1 MKRYA
6 KTALWITFGL
16 LFGLTIVKVSTLMYE
31 IYSFMHSQLSSDRRG
46 KYKQLIYKLQH
57 LPLAGRV
64 TFTSLSNSNR
74 LIQTIMKTKLFLLLL
89 ALSVLRTQAQS
100 LSIKGRVT
108 DASQEAVIAANVSL
122 WTIDSTLVTGV
133 TSDAQG
139 KFALHK
145 IKAGDYRLSISFI
158 GLQSENILLKLNKS
172 LDLGDVQLQED
183 AVSLGE
189 VTVSASNVLQRVDRQ
204 IILPSESQLKR
215 SFGAYDLLNNLGIA
229 RLQVDNLSN
238 SMSVSGGGS
247 VQTRIN
253 GIKVTDKEIAA
264 VRAKDVLRVEFI
276 EDPGKQYG
284 DDELGAVVNIILRR
298 RETGGVVNFQLSDS
312 PHTLWGENFLSAKF
326 NYKNSEWGID
336 YFNKNGKYHSR
347 LESHE
352 TFYLG
357 DRTIDRIKEG
367 IEDESPSLSFINNLN
382 LTYNLTKA
390 DKYVFNAI
398 FRNNLSNAPYQNELN
413 KMWAVGS
420 TESIYSYVNNHT
432 SSYSPALDLY
442 FQHTLPHQQS
452 IQVNVT
458 GTLIHTKNN
467 RKYKEYKDENA
478 PLADIQTLVD
488 GDKRSVIGEAIY
500 EKNFKEVKL
509 SGGAR
514 HYQMRTENEY
524 KGSHPTTSKMDQ
536 SQTSAFFEV
545 QGKVKDFSYAGSV
558 GMTRAWF
565 KESEEDHA
573 YYTFT
578 PTVRLSYNLKKAGF
592 LRYRFNISPAIPS
605 LGSLTD
611 VEQAMDTIQIVRGNP
626 LLKTYQQFTNS
637 LSYSYSKKQFNANL
651 SVRHQYYDNP
661 IMESIFVEDGKLIL
675 KDENQRSFQ
684 SLNAELMVG
693 INGATLFGLK
703 DFLTLYAS
711 GGYTRSWSEGLNY
724 SHMYDEFY
732 YSVMAQVQYK
742 DFSLLGQF
750 RKVQNNFFGETIK
763 KNENQTAFMAMYT
776 RQNLQ
781 AGIGIMF
788 PFTNNYKVGKERI
801 SKVAPFRSET
811 FVRETGQMV
820 VLRVGYTFEFGRKH
834 KAGNKG
840 LNNSDTDSGII
851 NMQR

>member
-1 MKRYA
+1 M
-6 KTALWITFGL
+6 
-16 LFGLTIVKVSTLMYE
+16 
-31 IYSFMHSQLSSDRRG
+31 
-46 KYKQLIYKLQH
+46 
-57 LPLAGRV
+57 

-74 LIQTIMKTKLFLLLL
+74 LIQTIMKTQLFLLLL
-89 ALSVLRTQAQS
+89 ALSVLSTQAQS

-133 TSDAQG
+133 TSNAQG
-139 KFALHK
+139 KFALPK

-238 SMSVSGGGS
+238 SMSVSGGGA

-524 KGSHPTTSKMDQ
+524 KGSNPTTSKMDQ

-684 SLNAELMVG
+684 SLNTELMAG

-776 RQNLQ
+776 RRNLQ

>member
-1 MKRYA
+1 M
-6 KTALWITFGL
+6 
-16 LFGLTIVKVSTLMYE
+16 
-31 IYSFMHSQLSSDRRG
+31 
-46 KYKQLIYKLQH
+46 
-57 LPLAGRV
+57 

-215 SFGAYDLLNNLGIA
+215 SFGTYDLLNNLGIA

-238 SMSVSGGGS
+238 SMSVSSGGA

-276 EDPGKQYG
+276 EDPGKLYG

-367 IEDESPSLSFINNLN
+367 IEDEAPSLSFINNLN

-413 KMWAVGS
+413 KMWAAGS

-509 SGGAR
+509 SGGVR

-524 KGSHPTTSKMDQ
+524 KGSNPTTSKMDQ

-732 YSVMAQVQYK
+732 YSVMAQMQYK

-776 RQNLQ
+776 RRNLQ

-801 SKVAPFRSET
+801 SEVAPFRSET

>member
-1 MKRYA
+1 M
-6 KTALWITFGL
+6 
-16 LFGLTIVKVSTLMYE
+16 
-31 IYSFMHSQLSSDRRG
+31 
-46 KYKQLIYKLQH
+46 
-57 LPLAGRV
+57 

-524 KGSHPTTSKMDQ
+524 KGSNPTTSKMDQ

-776 RQNLQ
+776 RRNLQ

-811 FVRETGQMV
+811 FIRETGQMV

>member
-1 MKRYA
+1 M
-6 KTALWITFGL
+6 
-16 LFGLTIVKVSTLMYE
+16 
-31 IYSFMHSQLSSDRRG
+31 
-46 KYKQLIYKLQH
+46 
-57 LPLAGRV
+57 

-238 SMSVSGGGS
+238 SMSVSGGGA

-524 KGSHPTTSKMDQ
+524 KGSNPTTSKMDQ

-776 RQNLQ
+776 RRNLQ

>member
-1 MKRYA
+1 M
-6 KTALWITFGL
+6 
-16 LFGLTIVKVSTLMYE
+16 
-31 IYSFMHSQLSSDRRG
+31 
-46 KYKQLIYKLQH
+46 
-57 LPLAGRV
+57 

-238 SMSVSGGGS
+238 SMSVSGGGA

-524 KGSHPTTSKMDQ
+524 KGSNPTTSKMDQ

-565 KESEEDHA
+565 KESEEEHA

-776 RQNLQ
+776 RRNLQ

>member
-1 MKRYA
+1 
-6 KTALWITFGL
+6 
-16 LFGLTIVKVSTLMYE
+16 
-31 IYSFMHSQLSSDRRG
+31 
-46 KYKQLIYKLQH
+46 
-57 LPLAGRV
+57 
-64 TFTSLSNSNR
+64 
-74 LIQTIMKTKLFLLLL
+74 MKTQLFLLLL
-89 ALSVLRTQAQS
+89 ALSVLSTQAQS

-139 KFALHK
+139 KFALPK

-238 SMSVSGGGS
+238 SMSVSGGGA

-413 KMWAVGS
+413 KMWAAGS

-509 SGGAR
+509 SDGVR

-524 KGSHPTTSKMDQ
+524 KGSNPTTSKMDQ

-565 KESEEDHA
+565 KESEEEHA

-776 RQNLQ
+776 RRNLQ

-788 PFTNNYKVGKERI
+788 PFTNNYKVGKDGGKVPRLQMHTTGSIGSRLKDKVQIFCGNLLFRI
-801 SKVAPFRSET
+801 GTDAAAC
-811 FVRETGQMV
+811 
-820 VLRVGYTFEFGRKH
+820 LD
-834 KAGNKG
+834 G
-840 LNNSDTDSGII
+840 L
-851 NMQR
+851 

>member
-1 MKRYA
+1 M
-6 KTALWITFGL
+6 
-16 LFGLTIVKVSTLMYE
+16 
-31 IYSFMHSQLSSDRRG
+31 
-46 KYKQLIYKLQH
+46 
-57 LPLAGRV
+57 

-108 DASQEAVIAANVSL
+108 DTSQEAIIAANVSL

-133 TSDAQG
+133 TSNAQG
-139 KFALHK
+139 KFALPK

-238 SMSVSGGGS
+238 SMSVSSGGA

-413 KMWAVGS
+413 KMWAAGS

-509 SGGAR
+509 SDGVR

-524 KGSHPTTSKMDQ
+524 KGSNPTTSKMDQ

-565 KESEEDHA
+565 KESEEEHA

-776 RQNLQ
+776 RRNLQ

-801 SKVAPFRSET
+801 SEVAPFRSET

-820 VLRVGYTFEFGRKH
+820 VLRMGYTFEFGRKH

>member
-1 MKRYA
+1 M
-6 KTALWITFGL
+6 
-16 LFGLTIVKVSTLMYE
+16 
-31 IYSFMHSQLSSDRRG
+31 
-46 KYKQLIYKLQH
+46 
-57 LPLAGRV
+57 

-390 DKYVFNAI
+390 DKYVFTAI

-524 KGSHPTTSKMDQ
+524 KGYHPTTSKMDQ

-684 SLNAELMVG
+684 SLNTELMAG

>member
-1 MKRYA
+1 M
-6 KTALWITFGL
+6 
-16 LFGLTIVKVSTLMYE
+16 
-31 IYSFMHSQLSSDRRG
+31 
-46 KYKQLIYKLQH
+46 
-57 LPLAGRV
+57 

-413 KMWAVGS
+413 KMWAAGS

-565 KESEEDHA
+565 KESEEEHA

-684 SLNAELMVG
+684 SLNTELMAG

>member
-1 MKRYA
+1 M
-6 KTALWITFGL
+6 
-16 LFGLTIVKVSTLMYE
+16 
-31 IYSFMHSQLSSDRRG
+31 
-46 KYKQLIYKLQH
+46 
-57 LPLAGRV
+57 

-215 SFGAYDLLNNLGIA
+215 SFSAYDLLNNLGIA

-452 IQVNVT
+452 IQMNVT

-684 SLNAELMVG
+684 SLNTELMAG

>member
-1 MKRYA
+1 M
-6 KTALWITFGL
+6 
-16 LFGLTIVKVSTLMYE
+16 
-31 IYSFMHSQLSSDRRG
+31 
-46 KYKQLIYKLQH
+46 
-57 LPLAGRV
+57 

-509 SGGAR
+509 SGGVR

-524 KGSHPTTSKMDQ
+524 KGSNPTTSKMDQ

-565 KESEEDHA
+565 KESEEEHA

-684 SLNAELMVG
+684 SPNTELMAG

-776 RQNLQ
+776 RRNLQ

-788 PFTNNYKVGKERI
+788 PFTNNYRVGKERI

>member
-1 MKRYA
+1 
-6 KTALWITFGL
+6 
-16 LFGLTIVKVSTLMYE
+16 
-31 IYSFMHSQLSSDRRG
+31 
-46 KYKQLIYKLQH
+46 
-57 LPLAGRV
+57 
-64 TFTSLSNSNR
+64 
-74 LIQTIMKTKLFLLLL
+74 MKTQLFLLLL
-89 ALSVLRTQAQS
+89 ALSVLSTQAQS

-139 KFALHK
+139 KFALPK

-432 SSYSPALDLY
+432 SSYSPTLDLY

-452 IQVNVT
+452 IQMNVT

-467 RKYKEYKDENA
+467 RKYKEYKDENV

-500 EKNFKEVKL
+500 EKSFKEVKL

-524 KGSHPTTSKMDQ
+524 KGSNPTTSKMDQ

-684 SLNAELMVG
+684 SLNTELMAG

-776 RQNLQ
+776 RRNLQ

>member
-1 MKRYA
+1 
-6 KTALWITFGL
+6 
-16 LFGLTIVKVSTLMYE
+16 
-31 IYSFMHSQLSSDRRG
+31 
-46 KYKQLIYKLQH
+46 
-57 LPLAGRV
+57 
-64 TFTSLSNSNR
+64 
-74 LIQTIMKTKLFLLLL
+74 MKTKLFLLLL

-229 RLQVDNLSN
+229 RLQVDNLNN
-238 SMSVSGGGS
+238 SMSVSGGGA

-398 FRNNLSNAPYQNELN
+398 FRYNLSNAPYQNELN

-458 GTLIHTKNN
+458 GPLIHTKHN
-467 RKYKEYKDENA
+467 RKYKEYKAENA

-524 KGSHPTTSKMDQ
+524 KGSNPTTSKMDQ

-742 DFSLLGQF
+742 GFSLLGQF

>member
-1 MKRYA
+1 M
-6 KTALWITFGL
+6 TF
-16 LFGLTIVKVSTLMYE
+16 
-31 IYSFMHSQLSSDRRG
+31 
-46 KYKQLIYKLQH
+46 
-57 LPLAGRV
+57 A
-64 TFTSLSNSNR
+64 SLSNSNR
-74 LIQTIMKTKLFLLLL
+74 LIQTIMKTQLFLLLL
-89 ALSVLRTQAQS
+89 ALSVLSTQAQS

-122 WTIDSTLVTGV
+122 WTINSTLVTGV

-139 KFALHK
+139 KFALPK

-238 SMSVSGGGS
+238 SMSVSGGGA

-413 KMWAVGS
+413 KMWAAGS

-509 SGGAR
+509 SDGVR

-524 KGSHPTTSKMDQ
+524 KGSNPTTSKMDQ

-565 KESEEDHA
+565 KESEEEHA

-776 RQNLQ
+776 RRNLQ

-801 SKVAPFRSET
+801 SEVAPFRSET

-820 VLRVGYTFEFGRKH
+820 VLRMGYTFEFGRKH

>member
-1 MKRYA
+1 M
-6 KTALWITFGL
+6 
-16 LFGLTIVKVSTLMYE
+16 
-31 IYSFMHSQLSSDRRG
+31 
-46 KYKQLIYKLQH
+46 
-57 LPLAGRV
+57 

-524 KGSHPTTSKMDQ
+524 KGSNPTTSKMDQ

-565 KESEEDHA
+565 KESEEEHA

-684 SLNAELMVG
+684 SLNTELMAG

-776 RQNLQ
+776 RRNLQ

-801 SKVAPFRSET
+801 SEVAPFRSET

-820 VLRVGYTFEFGRKH
+820 VLRMGYTFEFGRKH

>member
-1 MKRYA
+1 M
-6 KTALWITFGL
+6 
-16 LFGLTIVKVSTLMYE
+16 
-31 IYSFMHSQLSSDRRG
+31 
-46 KYKQLIYKLQH
+46 
-57 LPLAGRV
+57 

-139 KFALHK
+139 KFALPK

-215 SFGAYDLLNNLGIA
+215 SFSAYDLLNNLGIA

-684 SLNAELMVG
+684 SLNTELMAG

>member
-1 MKRYA
+1 
-6 KTALWITFGL
+6 
-16 LFGLTIVKVSTLMYE
+16 
-31 IYSFMHSQLSSDRRG
+31 
-46 KYKQLIYKLQH
+46 
-57 LPLAGRV
+57 
-64 TFTSLSNSNR
+64 
-74 LIQTIMKTKLFLLLL
+74 MKTQLFLLLL
-89 ALSVLRTQAQS
+89 ALSVLSTQAQS

-139 KFALHK
+139 KFALPK
-145 IKAGDYRLSISFI
+145 IMAGDYRLSISFI

-238 SMSVSGGGS
+238 SMSVSGGGA

-524 KGSHPTTSKMDQ
+524 KGSNPTTSKMDQ

>member
-1 MKRYA
+1 
-6 KTALWITFGL
+6 
-16 LFGLTIVKVSTLMYE
+16 
-31 IYSFMHSQLSSDRRG
+31 
-46 KYKQLIYKLQH
+46 
-57 LPLAGRV
+57 
-64 TFTSLSNSNR
+64 
-74 LIQTIMKTKLFLLLL
+74 MKTQLFLLLL
-89 ALSVLRTQAQS
+89 ALSVLSTQAQS

-139 KFALHK
+139 KFALPK

-238 SMSVSGGGS
+238 SMSVSGGGA

-413 KMWAVGS
+413 KMWAAGS

-509 SGGAR
+509 SGGVR

-524 KGSHPTTSKMDQ
+524 KGSNPTTSKMDQ

-565 KESEEDHA
+565 KESEEEHA

-776 RQNLQ
+776 RRNLQ

-820 VLRVGYTFEFGRKH
+820 VLRMGYTFTNVG
-834 KAGNKG
+834 A
-840 LNNSDTDSGII
+840 
-851 NMQR
+851 

>member
-1 MKRYA
+1 M
-6 KTALWITFGL
+6 
-16 LFGLTIVKVSTLMYE
+16 
-31 IYSFMHSQLSSDRRG
+31 
-46 KYKQLIYKLQH
+46 
-57 LPLAGRV
+57 

-139 KFALHK
+139 KFALPK

-238 SMSVSGGGS
+238 SMSVSGGGA

-413 KMWAVGS
+413 KMWAAGS

-509 SGGAR
+509 SDGVR

-524 KGSHPTTSKMDQ
+524 KGSNPTTSKMDQ

-565 KESEEDHA
+565 KESEEEHA

-776 RQNLQ
+776 RRNLQ

-801 SKVAPFRSET
+801 SEVAPFRSET

-820 VLRVGYTFEFGRKH
+820 VLRMGYTFEFGRKH

>member
-1 MKRYA
+1 M
-6 KTALWITFGL
+6 
-16 LFGLTIVKVSTLMYE
+16 
-31 IYSFMHSQLSSDRRG
+31 
-46 KYKQLIYKLQH
+46 
-57 LPLAGRV
+57 

-145 IKAGDYRLSISFI
+145 IKASDYRLSISFI

-524 KGSHPTTSKMDQ
+524 KGSNPTTSKMDQ

-565 KESEEDHA
+565 KESEEEHA

-684 SLNAELMVG
+684 SLNTELMAG

>member
-1 MKRYA
+1 M
-6 KTALWITFGL
+6 
-16 LFGLTIVKVSTLMYE
+16 
-31 IYSFMHSQLSSDRRG
+31 
-46 KYKQLIYKLQH
+46 
-57 LPLAGRV
+57 

-108 DASQEAVIAANVSL
+108 DTSQEAVIAANVSL

-524 KGSHPTTSKMDQ
+524 KGSNPTTSKMDQ

-776 RQNLQ
+776 RRNLQ

>member
-1 MKRYA
+1 M
-6 KTALWITFGL
+6 
-16 LFGLTIVKVSTLMYE
+16 
-31 IYSFMHSQLSSDRRG
+31 
-46 KYKQLIYKLQH
+46 
-57 LPLAGRV
+57 

-139 KFALHK
+139 KFALPK

-238 SMSVSGGGS
+238 SMSVSSGGA

-776 RQNLQ
+776 RRNLQ

-801 SKVAPFRSET
+801 SEVAPFRSET

-820 VLRVGYTFEFGRKH
+820 VLRMGYTFEFGRKH